1 MRLVSYDDGRVGYLA
16 DRQVISLPVRTMR
29 DVIASWNA
37 GGLPVSGHQEAIPLR
52 DVRLRVPV
60 ADPSKIIAAPV
71 NYRDHQAEMNVDTQV
86 GALGFFLK
94 APSSLLDPGGTI
106 QLPYHDRRFDQEG
119 ELALVIGRTAR
130 QVSEQDAL
138 SCVFG
143 YTGLLDITMRGGED
157 RSARKSFDTFTP
169 MGPVLVTADEFGDP
183 GEVELRCWVSG
194 KLRQKATTRDLGLG
208 RGAAGVLRILGH
220 DPLSGR
226 CDRYRYPGW
235 RRAAHGGRHHPPGA
249 VWTRARPGGP
259 GRCRR
264 HDRVTDLRPQP
275 RTSPAAGPGA
285 RTSAVTTHTEP
296 AARLADG
303 GGDGSQPG
311 SWPRTGGN
319 RAIFSRSP
327 RSMWL
332 RM

>member
-1 MRLVSYDDGRVGYLA
+1 MRLVSYDGRVGCLA
-16 DRQVISLPVRTMR
+16 GDQVIPQPARTMR

-37 GGLPVSGHQEAIPLR
+37 GELAVSEHEDRIPLR

-71 NYRDHQAEMNVDTQV
+71 NYRDHQAEMNVETQV

-130 QVSEQDAL
+130 RISEQDAL

-169 MGPVLVTADEFGDP
+169 MGPVLVTADEFGNPDDA
-183 GEVELRCWVSG
+183 ELRCWVSG
-194 KLRQKATTRDLGLG
+194 ELRQKASTRDLIWGVARLVSYASSVTTLHPGDVITTGTPAGVGPLAAGDTIRLELSGLG
-208 RGAAGVLRILGH
+208 LDLKAQVAADDAIASPTSGHTRGPV
-220 DPLSGR
+220 
-226 CDRYRYPGW
+226 
-235 RRAAHGGRHHPPGA
+235 PPPPP
-249 VWTRARPGGP
+249 ARP
-259 GRCRR
+259 
-264 HDRVTDLRPQP
+264 PQ
-275 RTSPAAGPGA
+275 R
-285 RTSAVTTHTEP
+285 
-296 AARLADG
+296 
-303 GGDGSQPG
+303 
-311 SWPRTGGN
+311 
-319 RAIFSRSP
+319 
-327 RSMWL
+327 
-332 RM
+332 

>member
-16 DRQVISLPVRTMR
+16 SDQLIPLPARTMR
-29 DVIASWNA
+29 DVIASWSA
-37 GGLPVSGHQEAIPLR
+37 GKLLVPDHKAGIPLR

-71 NYRDHQAEMNVDTQV
+71 NYRDHQAEMSTDTQV

-138 SCVFG
+138 SYVFG

-157 RSARKSFDTFTP
+157 RSTRKSFDTFTP

-183 GEVELRCWVSG
+183 DDVELRCWVSG
-194 KLRQKATTRDLGLG
+194 VLRQKASTRDLIWGVARLVSYVSSVTTLYPGDVITTGTPAGVGPLIAGDTIRLELSGLG
-208 RGAAGVLRILGH
+208 LDLVAQVAADNTIASPTSGHNRGPV
-220 DPLSGR
+220 P
-226 CDRYRYPGW
+226 
-235 RRAAHGGRHHPPGA
+235 PPGPPKA
-249 VWTRARPGGP
+249 
-259 GRCRR
+259 
-264 HDRVTDLRPQP
+264 
-275 RTSPAAGPGA
+275 
-285 RTSAVTTHTEP
+285 E
-296 AARLADG
+296 
-303 GGDGSQPG
+303 
-311 SWPRTGGN
+311 
-319 RAIFSRSP
+319 
-327 RSMWL
+327 
-332 RM
+332 

>member
-16 DRQVISLPVRTMR
+16 VDQVIPMPARTMR
-29 DVIASWNA
+29 DVLSAWGTGELSVPDREA
-37 GGLPVSGHQEAIPLR
+37 GIPLR

-71 NYRDHQAEMNVDTQV
+71 NYRDHQAEMSSASQV

-130 QVSEQDAL
+130 HVSEQEAL

-157 RSARKSFDTFTP
+157 RSTRKSFETFTP

-183 GEVELRCWVSG
+183 GDVELRCWVSG
-194 KLRQKATTRDLGLG
+194 TLRQKASTGDLIWGVARLVSYASSVTTLYPGDVISTGTPAGVGPLVAGDTVRLELSGLGLDLVAQVAADNAIASPTSG
-208 RGAAGVLRILGH
+208 HNRGPVPPPAPGKAA
-220 DPLSGR
+220 
-226 CDRYRYPGW
+226 
-235 RRAAHGGRHHPPGA
+235 
-249 VWTRARPGGP
+249 
-259 GRCRR
+259 
-264 HDRVTDLRPQP
+264 
-275 RTSPAAGPGA
+275 
-285 RTSAVTTHTEP
+285 E
-296 AARLADG
+296 
-303 GGDGSQPG
+303 
-311 SWPRTGGN
+311 
-319 RAIFSRSP
+319 
-327 RSMWL
+327 
-332 RM
+332 